1 MDFSQVGK
9 VLQSS
14 HMAKQNSLSELRI
27 PPHSLESEQA
37 VLGALMLRPAAL
49 HEISDLI
56 APEMFYAKKHAT
68 IYQAML
74 DLSAKSEP
82 IDVLSVSAKLKEKKQ
97 LQEIG
102 ANTYLNELMTAVPST
117 VNIRHYADIVY
128 KKHIL
133 RSLIDASEAIASQ
146 AYAESDQEVGDILD
160 AAEKL
165 IFRVSSNMSVKNGF
179 VSIKQGL
186 IDTVEQIE
194 YLREHKDEV
203 RGVPTGFPDI
213 DNLLAGLQKSDLI
226 ILAARPS
233 IGKTTFALDIARNVA
248 LSGRAV
254 GIFSLEMSAGQ
265 LVQRMLS
272 AESRVDAWSIR
283 TGHGLSPAHFD
294 TLQEAASR
302 LQKAPIYIDDQAGNS
317 IVKMRAVARRLKSE
331 HGLALIVVDYLQL
344 IHASKNYDNMVNQI
358 TEISR
363 SLKQLARELDVPVLA
378 LSQLSR
384 AVETR
389 GGRPRL
395 SDLRDSGS
403 IEQDADVVMFLHR
416 EDRYKEQA
424 EKDNIVEVL
433 IEKHRNGAIGKAD
446 LLFDAKTTTLIS
458 IDKQHM
464 PQKAKSLDDF

>member
-1 MDFSQVGK
+1 MQNNSKSQK
-9 VLQSS
+9 E
-14 HMAKQNSLSELRI
+14 LSNLRV

-37 VLGALMLRPAAL
+37 VLGALMLRPSAL
-49 HEISDLI
+49 HEITDLI
-56 APEMFYAKKHAT
+56 TAEMFYAKKHAT
-68 IYQAML
+68 IYQTML
-74 DLSAKSEP
+74 ELSAKSEP
-82 IDVLSVSAKLKEKKQ
+82 IDVLSVASKLKEKKQ
-97 LQEIG
+97 INEIG
-102 ANTYLNELMTAVPST
+102 GNSYLNELMGNVPST
-117 VNIRHYADIVY
+117 VNIRHYADLVY

-133 RSLIDASEAIASQ
+133 RSLIDASENIATQ
-146 AYAESDQEVGDILD
+146 AYAETDQDVADILD
-160 AAEKL
+160 SAEKS
-165 IFRVSSNMSVKNGF
+165 IFRVSSNMNVKNGF

-186 IDTVEQIE
+186 MDTVEQIE

-283 TGHGLSPAHFD
+283 TGHGLTTANFS

-331 HGLALIVVDYLQL
+331 HGLELIVIDYLQL

-358 TEISR
+358 TEISHA
-363 SLKQLARELDVPVLA
+363 LKQLARELDVPVLA

-384 AVETR
+384 AIETR
-389 GGRPRL
+389 GGKPRL
-395 SDLRDSGS
+395 SDLRDSGT

-416 EDRYKEQA
+416 EDRYKDQA

-446 LLFDAKTTTLIS
+446 LLFDAKTTTLIT

-464 PQKAKSLDDF
+464 PTKAKSLDDF

>member
-1 MDFSQVGK
+1 MAQNYKGANDLSQ
-9 VLQSS
+9 
-14 HMAKQNSLSELRI
+14 LRI

-37 VLGALMLRPAAL
+37 VLGALMLRPSAI
-49 HEISDLI
+49 HEITDLI
-56 APEMFYAKKHAT
+56 APEMFYAKKHSS
-68 IYQAML
+68 IYQTML

-82 IDVLSVSAKLKEKKQ
+82 IDVLSVASKLKEKKMIN
-97 LQEIG
+97 EVG
-102 ANTYLNELMTAVPST
+102 GNSYLNEVMSNVPST

-128 KKHIL
+128 KKFIL
-133 RSLIDASEAIASQ
+133 RSLIDASENIATQ
-146 AYAESDQEVGDILD
+146 AYAEADQDVSDILD
-160 AAEKL
+160 SAEKS
-165 IFRVSSNMSVKNGF
+165 IFRVSSNMNVKNGF

-186 IDTVEQIE
+186 METVEQIE

-213 DNLLAGLQKSDLI
+213 DNLLAGFQKSDLI

-248 LSGRAV
+248 LSGKAV
-254 GIFSLEMSAGQ
+254 GIFSLEMSAQQ

-272 AESRVDAWSIR
+272 AESRVDAWAIR
-283 TGHGLSPAHFD
+283 TGHGLSTQHFS
-294 TLQEAASR
+294 TLQDAASR

-331 HGLALIVVDYLQL
+331 HGLALIVIDYLQL

-384 AVETR
+384 AVEAR
-389 GGRPRL
+389 GGKPRL

-416 EDRYKEQA
+416 EDRYKDA
-424 EKDNIVEVL
+424 GEKDNIIEVL
-433 IEKHRNGAIGKAD
+433 VEKHRNGAIGKVD
-446 LLFDAKTTTLIS
+446 LYFDAKTTSMLTM
-458 IDKQHM
+458 DKSHV
-464 PQKAKSLDDF
+464 PATKAKSLDDF

>member
-1 MDFSQVGK
+1 
-9 VLQSS
+9 
-14 HMAKQNSLSELRI
+14 
-27 PPHSLESEQA
+27 
-37 VLGALMLRPAAL
+37 MLRPSAL

-56 APEMFYAKKHAT
+56 SAEMFYAKKHAT
-68 IYQAML
+68 IYQSML
-74 DLSAKSEP
+74 DLSSKSEP
-82 IDVLSVSAKLKEKKQ
+82 IDVLSVASKLKEKKQ
-97 LQEIG
+97 INEVG
-102 ANTYLNELMTAVPST
+102 GNSYLNEMMSNVPST
-117 VNIRHYADIVY
+117 VNIRHYADLVY

-133 RSLIDASEAIASQ
+133 RSLIDASENIATQ
-146 AYAESDQEVGDILD
+146 AYAESDQAVEDILD
-160 AAEKL
+160 SAEKS
-165 IFRVSSNMSVKNGF
+165 IFRVSSNMNVKNGF

-213 DNLLAGLQKSDLI
+213 DNLLAGLQNSDLI

-254 GIFSLEMSAGQ
+254 GIFSLEMSAQQ

-272 AESRVDAWSIR
+272 AESRVDAWAIR
-283 TGHGLSPAHFD
+283 TGHGLSTANFS
-294 TLQEAASR
+294 TLQDAASR

-331 HGLALIVVDYLQL
+331 HGLALIVIDYLQL

-358 TEISR
+358 TEISHA
-363 SLKQLARELDVPVLA
+363 LKQLARELDVPVLA

-384 AVETR
+384 AIETR
-389 GGRPRL
+389 GGKPRL
-395 SDLRDSGS
+395 SDLRDSGT

-416 EDRYKEQA
+416 EDRYKDQA

-446 LLFDAKTTTLIS
+446 LLFDAKTTTLLT
-458 IDKQHM
+458 IDKAHM
-464 PQKAKSLDDF
+464 PASKAKSLDDF

>member
-1 MDFSQVGK
+1 MSPK
-9 VLQSS
+9 P
-14 HMAKQNSLSELRI
+14 ELRGLRV

-37 VLGALMLRPAAL
+37 VIGALMLRPSAL
-49 HEISDLI
+49 HEISDLLTVD
-56 APEMFYAKKHAT
+56 MFYAKKHAV
-68 IYQAML
+68 IYQTML

-82 IDVLSVSAKLKEKKQ
+82 IDVLSVASKLKEKKQ
-97 LQEIG
+97 INEIG
-102 ANTYLNELMTAVPST
+102 GNSYLNEVMGNVPST

-133 RSLIDASEAIASQ
+133 RSLIDASEQIATQ
-146 AYAESDQEVGDILD
+146 AYAEADQDVADILD
-160 AAEKL
+160 SAEKS
-165 IFRVSSNMSVKNGF
+165 IFRVSSNMNVKNGF

-186 IDTVEQIE
+186 MDTVEQIE
-194 YLREHKDEV
+194 YLRENKDEV

-226 ILAARPS
+226 ILAARPG

-254 GIFSLEMSAGQ
+254 GIFSLEMSAQQ

-283 TGHGLSPAHFD
+283 TGHGLSSQHFS

-331 HGLALIVVDYLQL
+331 NGLALIVIDYLQL

-358 TEISR
+358 TEISHA
-363 SLKQLARELDVPVLA
+363 LKQLARELDVPVLA

-384 AVETR
+384 AIETR
-389 GGRPRL
+389 GGKPRL
-395 SDLRDSGS
+395 SDLRDSGT

-424 EKDNIVEVL
+424 EKDNMVEVL

-446 LLFDAKTTTLIS
+446 LYFDTKTTTMLTV
-458 IDKQHM
+458 DKAHI
-464 PQKAKSLDDF
+464 PAKAKSLDDF

>member
-1 MDFSQVGK
+1 
-9 VLQSS
+9 
-14 HMAKQNSLSELRI
+14 MAKNNNLSELRI

-37 VLGALMLRPAAL
+37 VLGALMLRPSAI
-49 HEISDLI
+49 HEITDLI
-56 APEMFYAKKHAT
+56 APEMFYARKHST
-68 IYQAML
+68 IFQTML
-74 DLSAKSEP
+74 ELSSKNEP
-82 IDVLSVSAKLKEKKQ
+82 IDVLSVASKLKEKKQ
-97 LQEIG
+97 INEVG
-102 ANTYLNELMTAVPST
+102 GNSYLNEIMGNVPST

-133 RSLIDASEAIASQ
+133 RSLIDASEQIATQ
-146 AYAESDQEVGDILD
+146 AYAEADQDVADILD
-160 AAEKL
+160 SAEKS
-165 IFRVSSNMSVKNGF
+165 IFRVSSNMNVKNGF

-186 IDTVEQIE
+186 LDTVEQIE

-203 RGVPTGFPDI
+203 RGVPTGFPDL
-213 DNLLAGLQKSDLI
+213 DNILAGLQKSDLV

-254 GIFSLEMSAGQ
+254 GIFSLEMSANQ

-272 AESRVDAWSIR
+272 AESRVDAWAIR
-283 TGHGLSPAHFD
+283 TGHGLSSQHFSI
-294 TLQEAASR
+294 LQEAASR

-331 HGLALIVVDYLQL
+331 HGLALIVIDYLQL

-363 SLKQLARELDVPVLA
+363 ALKQLARELDVPVLA

-384 AVETR
+384 AVESR
-389 GGRPRL
+389 GGKPRL

-416 EDRYKEQA
+416 EDRYKDQA

-433 IEKHRNGAIGKAD
+433 IEKHRNGAVGKID
-446 LLFDAKTTTLIS
+446 LLFDSKTTTLLS
-458 IDKQHM
+458 IDKSHM
-464 PQKAKSLDDF
+464 PAPKAKSLDDF

>member
-1 MDFSQVGK
+1 
-9 VLQSS
+9 
-14 HMAKQNSLSELRI
+14 
-27 PPHSLESEQA
+27 
-37 VLGALMLRPAAL
+37 MLRPSAL
-49 HEISDLI
+49 HEISDLLS
-56 APEMFYAKKHAT
+56 AEMFYAKKHST

-74 DLSAKSEP
+74 DLSSKSEP
-82 IDVLSVSAKLKEKKQ
+82 IDVLSVASKLKEKKQ
-97 LQEIG
+97 INEIG
-102 ANTYLNELMTAVPST
+102 GNSYLNEMMSNVPST

-133 RSLIDASEAIASQ
+133 RSLIDASENIATQ
-146 AYAESDQEVGDILD
+146 AYAENDQDVGDILD
-160 AAEKL
+160 SAEKS
-165 IFRVSSNMSVKNGF
+165 IFRVSSNMNVKNGF
-179 VSIKQGL
+179 VSIKKGL
-186 IDTVEQIE
+186 MDTVEQIE

-272 AESRVDAWSIR
+272 AESRVDAWAIR
-283 TGHGLSPAHFD
+283 TGHGLSSAHFS

-331 HGLALIVVDYLQL
+331 HGLELIIIDYLQL

-358 TEISR
+358 TEISHA
-363 SLKQLARELDVPVLA
+363 LKQLARELDVPVLA

-384 AVETR
+384 AIETR
-389 GGRPRL
+389 GGKPRL
-395 SDLRDSGS
+395 SDLRDSGT

-416 EDRYKEQA
+416 EDRYKDQA

-446 LLFDAKTTTLIS
+446 LLFDAKTTTLLS
-458 IDKQHM
+458 IDKTHM
-464 PQKAKSLDDF
+464 PQTKAKSLDDF

>member
-1 MDFSQVGK
+1 MQKYPKAPND
-9 VLQSS
+9 
-14 HMAKQNSLSELRI
+14 LSTLRI

-37 VLGALMLRPAAL
+37 VLGALMLRPSAI
-49 HEISDLI
+49 HEITDLI
-56 APEMFYAKKHAT
+56 SQEMFYAKKHGT
-68 IYQAML
+68 IYQTMTE
-74 DLSAKSEP
+74 LSAKSEP
-82 IDVLSVSAKLKEKKQ
+82 IDVLSVASKLKEKKQ
-97 LQEIG
+97 INEIG
-102 ANTYLNELMTAVPST
+102 GNSYLNELMGNVPST
-117 VNIRHYADIVY
+117 VNIRHYADMVY

-133 RSLIDASEAIASQ
+133 RSLIDASENIATQ
-146 AYAESDQEVGDILD
+146 AYAEADQDVADILD
-160 AAEKL
+160 SAEKS
-165 IFRVSSNMSVKNGF
+165 IFRVSSNMNVKNGF

-186 IDTVEQIE
+186 METVEQIE

-203 RGVPTGFPDI
+203 RGVPTGFTDI
-213 DNLLAGLQKSDLI
+213 DNLLAGFQKSDLI

-272 AESRVDAWSIR
+272 AESRVDAWAIR
-283 TGHGLSPAHFD
+283 TGHGLTSANFS
-294 TLQEAASR
+294 TLQDAASR

-331 HGLALIVVDYLQL
+331 HGLELIIIDYLQL
-344 IHASKNYDNMVNQI
+344 INASKNYDNMVNQI

-384 AVETR
+384 AIETR
-389 GGRPRL
+389 GGKPRL

-416 EDRYKEQA
+416 EDRYKDQA

-446 LLFDAKTTTLIS
+446 LLFDAKTTTLLT
-458 IDKQHM
+458 IDKSHAPM
-464 PQKAKSLDDF
+464 AKAKSLDDF

>member
-1 MDFSQVGK
+1 MP
-9 VLQSS
+9 
-14 HMAKQNSLSELRI
+14 QNSKGSDLSTLRV

-37 VLGALMLRPAAL
+37 VLGALMLRPSAL

-56 APEMFYAKKHAT
+56 SSEMFYAKKHAT
-68 IYQAML
+68 VYQTML
-74 DLSAKSEP
+74 ELSSKSEP
-82 IDVLSVSAKLKEKKQ
+82 IDVLSVASKLKEKKQ
-97 LQEIG
+97 INEIG
-102 ANTYLNELMTAVPST
+102 GNSYLNELMGNVPST
-117 VNIRHYADIVY
+117 VNIRHYADMVY

-133 RSLIDASEAIASQ
+133 RSLIDASENIATQ
-146 AYAESDQEVGDILD
+146 AYAEADQDVADILD
-160 AAEKL
+160 SAEKS
-165 IFRVSSNMSVKNGF
+165 IFRVSSNMNVKNGF

-213 DNLLAGLQKSDLI
+213 DNLLAGLQNSDLI

-272 AESRVDAWSIR
+272 AESRVDAWAIR
-283 TGHGLSPAHFD
+283 TGHGLTSANFS
-294 TLQEAASR
+294 TLQDAASR

-331 HGLALIVVDYLQL
+331 HGLALIVIDYLQL

-363 SLKQLARELDVPVLA
+363 ALKQLARELDVPVLA

-384 AVETR
+384 AIETR
-389 GGRPRL
+389 GGKPRL

-416 EDRYKEQA
+416 EDRYKDQA

-446 LLFDAKTTTLIS
+446 LLFDAKTTTLLS
-458 IDKQHM
+458 IDKSHM
-464 PQKAKSLDDF
+464 PASKAKSLDDF